1 MHLWPEDASNESIG
15 ARNISSRIRW
25 IGRLE
30 ADVTPFQSC
39 GPMPLTRLRRGVTV
53 AVCAL
58 YLTTRPLLAV
68 PAVVHN
74 PTGLPVYPNI
84 DNARLEDRLR
94 SDDFGR
100 WCIHLSARSLDSL
113 PTVENWYRNAL
124 ATASETDLR
133 NDGDYERSYVELDGI
148 KLTMNLAF
156 VAVYKASK
164 GAATSIDIVRC
175 GPVR

>member
-1 MHLWPEDASNESIG
+1 
-15 ARNISSRIRW
+15 
-25 IGRLE
+25 
-30 ADVTPFQSC
+30 
-39 GPMPLTRLRRGVTV
+39 MPLTHFRWGVA
-53 AVCAL
+53 AVVYAL
-58 YLTTRPLLAV
+58 SLMTRASLAV

-94 SDDFGR
+94 TDDLGR

-113 PTVENWYRNAL
+113 ATVENWYRHAL
-124 ATASETDLR
+124 STASETDLR
-133 NDGDYERSYVELDGI
+133 NDGDYERSYVGLDGI
-148 KLTMNLAF
+148 KLTMDLAF
-156 VAVYKASK
+156 VAVFKASQ

>member
-1 MHLWPEDASNESIG
+1 VLLTHL
-15 ARNISSRIRW
+15 RW
-25 IGRLE
+25 
-30 ADVTPFQSC
+30 
-39 GPMPLTRLRRGVTV
+39 GVAAV
-53 AVCAL
+53 VCAL
-58 YLTTRPLLAV
+58 SLITRASLAV

-94 SDDFGR
+94 TDDLGR

-113 PTVENWYRNAL
+113 TTVENWYRHAL
-124 ATASETDLR
+124 STASETDLR
-133 NDGDYERSYVELDGI
+133 NDGDYERSYVEIDGI
-148 KLTMNLAF
+148 KLTIDLAF

-175 GPVR
+175 G